1 VPGGVAP
8 FAVPLLRVELEVGL
22 ERVTARAQRALED
35 GVRLPAKRVRG
46 AGWRRC
52 RCSCERS
59 CLRRG
64 RLHERHVGRQAPGSD
79 QFDKSVELFV
89 HFLEVV
95 DHDDVRA
102 HDSLELGAHLAQVA
116 LELADVGRQR
126 LLELGVTLQQISE
139 PRRLVLLVLVC
150 PRRRVDRGTQRR
162 HGRDALQRVADAA
175 VRVVEPIG
183 VRRRVWPCA

>member
-1 VPGGVAP
+1 
-8 FAVPLLRVELEVGL
+8 
-22 ERVTARAQRALED
+22 
-35 GVRLPAKRVRG
+35 
-46 AGWRRC
+46 
-52 RCSCERS
+52 
-59 CLRRG
+59 
-64 RLHERHVGRQAPGSD
+64 
-79 QFDKSVELFV
+79 
-89 HFLEVV
+89 
-95 DHDDVRA
+95 VRA